1 MANPSFMYDDGGNA
15 IGVSADRQPPLV
27 ILPSMKN
34 LPNAST
40 APAQA
45 PLVMPKGQLP
55 TEGQTIPGQSNAP
68 LNVLKSLQNAL
79 QTAPATGK
87 ASVIPSKNNVVKP
100 AAPAQPQA
108 SGVPTAQDLIA
119 HPETAYAALSKQGVG
134 ALGNERETLLEL
146 NRIQKQQDA
155 ETEILKAQNNERQQ
169 KDYNDSVAAINNR
182 EKNDIEQTKQ
192 KITETSPFA
201 PTKES
206 AKDVAGLF
214 ALMSVAAFGSG
225 GKGKYAGMQALS
237 SLTGAMKGYQA
248 GRQDVYEKDIKNFEE
263 NMKANKQHNEE
274 LLKMLEL
281 AQKEY
286 SKDRD
291 NAQLLLNQAIAH
303 DSTGIVARLAR
314 SGNIAGAIDA
324 VKMVMSVHEKMEE
337 RVHKLEDDKIKIGY
351 EIQKYKAIHPA
362 AASYGGM
369 SPKQIFEDNAH
380 AVASYAMN
388 PRDIPIKERA
398 ALLAEARKI
407 NPAYNE
413 GDYNNRNKAVAY
425 WQTGKGGQQLQSYQT
440 VQGHLNTMEH
450 LIDALQNN
458 DIKATNKVI
467 NFFRTQLG
475 DTSVTNFDTAK
486 QVVAGEVVKAI
497 NAVGGTSALAD
508 RQEAARIFD
517 AAKTPAMLK
526 ESIGVLQDLINSKV
540 ETSRSFYET
549 STGKDNFDKLI
560 APKIMGGSETTPSQ
574 SSSTTKPMPSAE
586 KLTAYTKAHP
596 EFNND
601 ENKAK
606 EFLKS
611 QGYK

>member
-1 MANPSFMYDDGGNA
+1 MANPSFMYDEGGNA

-27 ILPSMKN
+27 IPPEMRN
-34 LPNAST
+34 LPNAPS

-55 TEGQTIPGQSNAP
+55 TEGQTIPGQAP
-68 LNVLKSLQNAL
+68 LNIPGNLQRALRTTQGPSNRSVLP
-79 QTAPATGK
+79 PA
-87 ASVIPSKNNVVKP
+87 NNVVKP

-108 SGVPTAQDLIA
+108 SGVPTTEDLIA
-119 HPETAYAALSKQGVG
+119 HPETSYAALTKQGVG
-134 ALGNERETLLEL
+134 SLGDEKERLLEL
-146 NRIQKQQDA
+146 GRIQKQEDA
-155 ETEILKAQNNERQQ
+155 QTELLKAQNNERQQ
-169 KDYNDSVAAINNR
+169 KEFSDSVTAINNR
-182 EKNDIEQTKQ
+182 QKNDIEQTKLQ
-192 KITETSPFA
+192 MRLTSPFA
-201 PTKES
+201 PTQES
-206 AKDVAGLF
+206 AKDVAQLF
-214 ALMSVAAFGSG
+214 SLISVIAFGSG
-225 GKGKYAGMQALS
+225 GKGKYSGMQALS

-248 GRQDVYEKDIKNFEE
+248 GQKDVFEKDIKNFEE
-263 NMKANKQHNEE
+263 NLKANKQHNEE

-286 SKDRD
+286 SIDKD
-291 NAQLLLNQAIAH
+291 NAQLLLNQAVAH
-303 DSTGIVARLAR
+303 DSTGVIARLAR
-314 SGNIAGAIDA
+314 SGQVSAAIDA
-324 VKMVMSVHEKMEE
+324 VKMVIATHEEAQK
-337 RVHKLEDDKIKIGY
+337 RTQKLEDDKIKIGY

-526 ESIGVLQDLINSKV
+526 ESIGVLQDLIKSKV
-540 ETSRSFYET
+540 ETSRSFYEI

-560 APKIMGGSETTPSQ
+560 APKIMGVSETTPSQ
-574 SSSTTKPMPSAE
+574 SSSTLTKQEQEELAA
-586 KLTAYTKAHP
+586 L
-596 EFNND
+596 
-601 ENKAK
+601 KAK
-606 EFLKS
+606 HGK
-611 QGYK
+611 